1 MPGTVRA
8 DTAPPAT
15 LAPVPPEVL
24 PCVEVEPRQRAD
36 AAVIWLHGLGADGH
50 DFEPV
55 VPALGLSASHRV
67 RFVFPHAPA
76 IPVSLN
82 YGMVMPAWYDIAGP
96 DLRRT
101 RHDEPGIRASA
112 ARVESLIAREKSRGV
127 AADRVVL
134 AGFSQGGAIAI
145 FTALR
150 HRERLAGLIALSTY
164 LVLEDKLEPERSDA
178 NRELPILQCHGTF
191 DPMVPEERG
200 RACRDKLTALG
211 WRVAWHTWPMEHQ
224 VCQQEI
230 EIIGAWLRER
240 LG

>member
-1 MPGTVRA
+1 VSA
-8 DTAPPAT
+8 
-15 LAPVPPEVL
+15 EVL
-24 PCVEVEPRQRAD
+24 PCVEIEPRGRAD
-36 AAVIWLHGLGADGH
+36 AAVVWLHGLGADGH

-55 VPALGLSASHRV
+55 VPELGLPAAHRV

-82 YGMVMPAWYDIAGP
+82 FGMVMPAWYDIGGP

-112 ARVESLIAREKSRGV
+112 ARVEALIARERARGV
-127 AADRVVL
+127 AADRIVL

-145 FTALR
+145 HTALR
-150 HRERLAGLIALSTY
+150 HRERLAGLVALSTY
-164 LVLEDKLEPERSDA
+164 LLLEDTLAAERSEA
-178 NRELPILQCHGTF
+178 NAGLPILQCHGTF

-211 WRVAWHTWPMEHQ
+211 WRVQWHAWPMEHQ
-224 VCQQEI
+224 VCAEEI
-230 EIIGAWLRER
+230 RVIGAWLRER